1 MGGLLFIVVLCLIF
15 SAFFSATEIA
25 FVSANKLHIALQK
38 RKGTYLGNV
47 LSKFSNNSSYFLATT
62 LLGNTAALT
71 CYGMVMT
78 ELLEVPFE
86 HFFTHQLQDFGLTLP
101 HSSITM
107 VTLITQTI
115 AATAI
120 VIITAEFLP
129 KSLSMINPFGFL
141 AVAAFPMNAIYWVL
155 YPFSWSIVRLSKLL
169 ITKGLGFSYEETR
182 PVFGLTDLSHFIH
195 TTLPDDDDEEAE
207 IIDKEIFSNAL
218 EFKTTKVR
226 ECMIPRKEIVAIHND
241 SSVQELNEMLI
252 ESGHSKIVV
261 YSESIDNIIGY
272 CHQLDLFKKPQ
283 ELPITEIMI
292 VPETML
298 ANDLMIR
305 FISEH
310 KSIALVVDEFG
321 GTSGLVTIED
331 IVEEIFGEIED
342 EYDEDD
348 LFLRQIDE
356 QNFVLSARYEVD
368 FLNERYNWGIPQGD
382 YETLGGYI
390 LSVNEDIP
398 EVGEIIDTYE
408 FKITIKSKQDARID
422 RVHIMLKHEETI
434 EGLIS

>member
-1 MGGLLFIVVLCLIF
+1 MGGLIFIVVLCLIF

-25 FVSANKLHIALQK
+25 FVSANKLHIAIQK

-47 LSKFSNNSSYFLATT
+47 LNKFSNNSSYFLATT
-62 LLGNTAALT
+62 LLGNTIALT
-71 CYGMVMT
+71 LYGITMT
-78 ELLEVPFE
+78 DLLENPIE
-86 HFFTHQLQDFGLTLP
+86 SFFTHQFHHYDLALS

-107 VTLITQTI
+107 LTLITQTI

-141 AVAAFPMNAIYWVL
+141 AVAAFPMNVIYWGF
-155 YPFSWSIVRLSKLL
+155 YPFSWSIVQLSRLL
-169 ITKGLGFSYEETR
+169 ITKGLGFQYEEAR
-182 PVFGLTDLSHFIH
+182 PVFGLTDLSHFIN
-195 TTLPDDDDEEAE
+195 TTLPGEDDEEEE

-226 ECMIPRKEIVAIHND
+226 ECMIPRKEIVAMHED
-241 SSVQELNEMLI
+241 STVQELNEMLI
-252 ESGHSKIVV
+252 ESGHSKIVI

-272 CHQLDLFKKPQ
+272 CHQLDLFKKPK
-283 ELPITEIMI
+283 ELPISEIMI

-342 EYDEDD
+342 EYDDDD
-348 LFLRQIDE
+348 LYLRQIDD
-356 QNFVLSARYEVD
+356 QNFLLSARYEVD
-368 FLNERYNWGIPQGD
+368 FLNERYNWRIPDGD

-398 EVGEIIDTYE
+398 EVGEIIDTNE
-408 FKITIKSKQDARID
+408 FKVTIKSKQDARID
-422 RVHIMLKHEETI
+422 RVHITLRHEEAVDS
-434 EGLIS
+434 ISL

>member
-1 MGGLLFIVVLCLIF
+1 MSSLILIVICLIF

-25 FVSANKLHIALQK
+25 FVSANKLHIAIQK
-38 RKGTYLGNV
+38 RKGTFLGNV
-47 LSKFSNNSSYFLATT
+47 LNKFSNNSSYFLATT

-71 CYGMVMT
+71 LYGIAMT
-78 ELLEVPFE
+78 DLLELSIE
-86 HFFTHQLQDFGLTLP
+86 EFFIHQLANFNLTLTP
-101 HSSITM
+101 GSITII
-107 VTLITQTI
+107 TLVSQTI
-115 AATAI
+115 IATAI

-141 AVAAFPMNAIYWVL
+141 AVAAFPMHAIYWVF
-155 YPFSWSIVRLSKLL
+155 YPLSWSIVKLSKIL
-169 ITKGLGFSYEETR
+169 ITKGFRLQYEESR
-182 PVFGLTDLSHFIH
+182 PVFGLTDLSHLIQ
-195 TTLPDDDDEEAE
+195 TTLPDEDDEEE
-207 IIDKEIFSNAL
+207 DIIDKEIFSNAL

-226 ECMIPRKEIVAIHND
+226 ECMIPRKEIIALPDD
-241 SSVQELNEMLI
+241 STVQELSDLFI
-252 ESGHSKIVV
+252 QSGHSKIVV

-272 CHQLDLFKKPQ
+272 CHQLDLFKKPK
-283 ELPITEIMI
+283 ELPITDIMI

-348 LFLRQIDE
+348 LFLRQIDNH
-356 QNFVLSARYEVD
+356 NFVLSARYEVD
-368 FLNERYNWGIPQGD
+368 FLNERYNWHIPQGD

-398 EVGEIIDTYE
+398 EVGEIIDTNE
-408 FKITIKSKQDARID
+408 FQITIKSKQDARID
-422 RVHIMLKHEETI
+422 RVHITLRYQEAI
-434 EGLIS
+434 EGAAL